1 MYILNI
7 LVGHSPV
14 FLQLILATLLGSLLG
29 VERSLAHKM
38 AGMRTYALVALGA
51 ALFVI
56 IGQDVLANLPN
67 GVTFD
72 PLRIAAQVVTGIG
85 FLGAGLIFFNQ
96 EKLQGLTTAAGLW
109 VAAGIGMAVG
119 FDQMAIAVFTTII
132 TLLVFTSFWY
142 VERKIEEAFGGESGN
157 EM

>member
-1 MYILNI
+1 MLNLI
-7 LVGHSPV
+7 VQNSPV

-29 VERSLAHKM
+29 VERSLAHKT
-38 AGMRTYALVALGA
+38 AGMRTYALVSLGA

-56 IGQDVLANLPN
+56 ISQNVLAGLPN
-67 GVTFD
+67 GITFD
-72 PLRIAAQVVTGIG
+72 PLRMAAQVVTGIG

-119 FDQMAIAVFTTII
+119 FGQNSIALFTTAI
-132 TLLVFTSFWY
+132 TLLIFTSFWF
-142 VERKIEEAFGGESGN
+142 VERKIEETFEKK
-157 EM
+157 M

>member
-1 MYILNI
+1 MLNLI
-7 LVGHSPV
+7 AQNSPV

-29 VERSLAHKM
+29 VERSLAHKT
-38 AGMRTYALVALGA
+38 AGMRTYALVSLGA

-56 IGQDVLANLPN
+56 ISQNVLAGLPN
-67 GVTFD
+67 GITFD
-72 PLRIAAQVVTGIG
+72 PLRMAAQVVTGIG

-119 FDQMAIAVFTTII
+119 FGQNTIALFTTAI

-142 VERKIEEAFGGESGN
+142 VERKIEETFEKK
-157 EM
+157 M

>member
-1 MYILNI
+1 MIQY
-7 LVGHSPV
+7 SPV

-29 VERSLAHKM
+29 VERSLAHKT
-38 AGMRTYALVALGA
+38 AGMRTYALVSLGA

-56 IGQDVLANLPN
+56 IGQDVLTGMPN
-67 GVTFD
+67 GITFD
-72 PLRIAAQVVTGIG
+72 PLRVAAQVISGIG

-119 FDQMAIAVFTTII
+119 FNQFEIAIFTTLI
-132 TLLVFTSFWY
+132 TFLIFTSFWY
-142 VERKIEEAFGGESGN
+142 VERKIEEVFEKRG
-157 EM
+157 M

>member
-1 MYILNI
+1 MMSFIIQY
-7 LVGHSPV
+7 SAV

-29 VERSLAHKM
+29 VERSLAHKV
-38 AGMRTYALVALGA
+38 AGMRTYALVSLGA

-56 IGQDVLANLPN
+56 IGQDVLATLPN
-67 GVTFD
+67 GITFD
-72 PLRIAAQVVTGIG
+72 PLRVAAQVVTGIG
-85 FLGAGLIFFNQ
+85 FLGAGLIFVYQ

-119 FDQMAIAVFTTII
+119 FGQYEIAIFTTII

-142 VERKIEEAFGGESGN
+142 VERRIENLFQQK
-157 EM
+157 

>member
-1 MYILNI
+1 MNILNLLI
-7 LVGHSPV
+7 QYSPV

-29 VERSLAHKM
+29 VERSLANKV
-38 AGMRTYALVALGA
+38 AGMRTYALVSLGA

-56 IGQDVLANLPN
+56 VGQGVLADLPN

-72 PLRIAAQVVTGIG
+72 PLRVAAQVVTGIG

-96 EKLQGLTTAAGLW
+96 EKLQGLTTAAGVW

-119 FDQMAIAVFTTII
+119 FDQIAVAVFTTVV

-142 VERKIEEAFGGESGN
+142 IEQIIGKFFKFKDDDDV
-157 EM
+157 